1 MPIARFWVGRIMLF
15 GHGPKQQARVEG
27 TARHVQSHKVVP
39 HCLLGIFLE
48 ERAGSPP
55 NAALDTKHHNAS
67 SFEAP
72 PFVST
77 YHHRHSPGQG
87 QLSSFTC
94 RKNFVI
100 SML

>member
-67 SFEAP
+67 SFEALP
-72 PFVST
+72 S
-77 YHHRHSPGQG
+77 SPCIITGTVRDKD
-87 QLSSFTC
+87 SFPASLAEKT
-94 RKNFVI
+94 
-100 SML
+100 S